1 MVLTHKKARKKVMKT
16 KIHQTLIILSTALL
30 FGSCTNGGQGDPKTS
45 ACSALGLQS
54 KIVQGTECKRTGSPV
69 VSITLLID
77 GGGIGICSGTVISSR
92 HILTAGH
99 CFEDGVTAA
108 SVQVAGKDIPV
119 AAAYVHPN
127 YEGEKVPVQNDAA
140 IVMVSQD
147 LNVPPQPL
155 LLSRAIEPNDI
166 ISIFG
171 YGNDENLSNG
181 ILRSGQMKVSGINGQ
196 FFLAQFE
203 EVGSNICQGDS
214 GGPAIQS
221 YKDSDGVERQGIVG
235 ITSFGE
241 PPCDKSGSSGFQNAQ
256 SSSIV
261 NFITS
266 IVPNVGV
273 Q

>member
-1 MVLTHKKARKKVMKT
+1 MKT
-16 KIHQTLIILSTALL
+16 KIHHTLLVLSTILI
-30 FGSCTNGGQGDPKTS
+30 FGSCTNGGKGDPKTS
-45 ACSALGLQS
+45 ACSALGLES
-54 KIVQGTECKRTGSPV
+54 KIVQGTECKRSGSPV
-69 VSITLLID
+69 VSITLLIE
-77 GGGIGICSGTVISSR
+77 GGGVGLCSGTVISSR

-108 SVQVAGKDIPV
+108 SVQVAGRDVPV
-119 AAAYVHPN
+119 STVYVHPN
-127 YEGEKVPVQNDAA
+127 YEGKRVPVQNDAA

-147 LNVPPQPL
+147 LNVPPQSL

-181 ILRSGQMKVSGINGQ
+181 ILRSGEMKVAGINGQ
-196 FFLAQFE
+196 YFLAQFE
-203 EVGSNICQGDS
+203 KIGSNICQGDS
-214 GGPAIQS
+214 GGPAIYS
-221 YKDSDGVERQGIVG
+221 YTDSDNVERQGIVG
-235 ITSFGE
+235 ITSFGQ

-261 NFITS
+261 SFVTS
-266 IVPNVGV
+266 VVPAVGV